1 MPEHVK
7 RRGRPAP
14 GSIPE
19 ALEQF
24 RAEVRFYREIAPVA
38 GVRVPACYQAEDTAE
53 GTLLVL
59 EDLSA
64 WRPGADPVPAA
75 RLLSGLHRRW
85 QGQAGPRWPWLR
97 AAGAAAGLIQR
108 LYQETWPQ
116 LAARPE
122 LGPGARALGQ
132 RLAGPDRVV
141 QAELAVGHA
150 GPVTLVHGDASA
162 DNMRTGPDGEIA
174 LLDWEDVSAL
184 PGVTDLA
191 WFLVSSVPPAQWDGV
206 IAAYGEA
213 SEPAALDLVLPSASV
228 QGLLSLA
235 DTEPGSADAMALAAR
250 LAEAGRRLA
259 G

>member
-1 MPEHVK
+1 MRKHVK

-19 ALEQF
+19 ALDMF

-53 GTLLVL
+53 G
-59 EDLSA
+59 
-64 WRPGADPVPAA
+64 
-75 RLLSGLHRRW
+75 
-85 QGQAGPRWPWLR
+85 
-97 AAGAAAGLIQR
+97 
-108 LYQETWPQ
+108 
-116 LAARPE
+116 PE
-122 LGPGARALGQ
+122 
-132 RLAGPDRVV
+132 RVV
-141 QAELAVGHA
+141 QAELAAGQA

-191 WFLVSSVPPAQWDGV
+191 WFLVSSVPPAQWEDAV
-206 IAAYGEA
+206 AAYGEA
-213 SEPAALDLVLPSASV
+213 GAPDAPDALDLVLPSASV
-228 QGLLSLA
+228 RGLLSLA

-250 LAEAGRRLA
+250 LEQAGRRLDA
-259 G
+259 